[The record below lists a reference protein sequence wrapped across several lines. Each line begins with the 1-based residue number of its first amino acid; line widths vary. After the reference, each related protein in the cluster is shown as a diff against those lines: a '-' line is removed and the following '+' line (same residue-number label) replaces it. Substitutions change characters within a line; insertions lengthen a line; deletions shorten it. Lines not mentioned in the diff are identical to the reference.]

1 MNDCSFFLEHKIVKD
16 LLKPKAILDC
26 QNFYKEREKS
36 TVLLRTVDNFVIPQG
51 KEWRMIGKWICKF
64 SIGALLGGLFFG
76 IISNIH
82 SSLEGRLKF

>member
-1 MNDCSFFLEHKIVKD
+1 
-16 LLKPKAILDC
+16 
-26 QNFYKEREKS
+26 
-36 TVLLRTVDNFVIPQG
+36 VDNFVIPQG

-82 SSLEGRLKF
+82 SSLEGRLKFFA